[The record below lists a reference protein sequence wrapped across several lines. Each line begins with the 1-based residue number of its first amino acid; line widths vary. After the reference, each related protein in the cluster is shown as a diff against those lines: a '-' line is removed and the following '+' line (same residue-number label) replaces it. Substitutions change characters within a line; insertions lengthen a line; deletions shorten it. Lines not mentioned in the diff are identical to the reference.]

1 MAAFTGDGKRHF
13 TVALAAGLRGPYEA
27 WLLGED
33 AVLYGPFPVDYVK
46 ADDQDPANGGR
57 GAYVVTFRVTVP
69 AGYNMPPAC
78 TGATIKHNGGT
89 LFKQP
94 LSAFRASASHASVLF
109 INFVLGDK

>member
-1 MAAFTGDGKRHF
+1 MVAFSGDGKRHF
-13 TVALAAGLRGPYEA
+13 ALALAAGLKGPYEA

-46 ADDQDPANGGR
+46 ADDQDPANAGKGPFT
-57 GAYVVTFRVTVP
+57 VTFRTTVP

-78 TGATIKHNGGT
+78 TGAAIKHGGSV

-94 LSAFRASASHASVLF
+94 INHFRASASHASVLY